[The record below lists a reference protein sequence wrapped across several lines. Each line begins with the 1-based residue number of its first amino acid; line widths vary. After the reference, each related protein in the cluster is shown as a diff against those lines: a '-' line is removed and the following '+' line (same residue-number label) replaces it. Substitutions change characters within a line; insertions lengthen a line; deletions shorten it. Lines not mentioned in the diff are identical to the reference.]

1 MRLDDTPSRHDQL
14 HPELSHKKA
23 KDVVLTANRGGGV
36 SALSRAQA
44 SGSTRKQLQ
53 YFDSTPQRNNQVPV
67 KKHLINSSSNQGGL
81 LDITGQNLQRA
92 HGKSS
97 AYLANSNSVD
107 NLQ

>member
-1 MRLDDTPSRHDQL
+1 M
-14 HPELSHKKA
+14 
-23 KDVVLTANRGGGV
+23 LTANRGGV
-36 SALSRAQA
+36 SALSRAQGVG
-44 SGSTRKQLQ
+44 GSTRKQLQ
-53 YFDSTPQRNNQVPV
+53 YFDSTPQRANQVPV

-81 LDITGQNLQRA
+81 LDITGQNLGKP

>member
-1 MRLDDTPSRHDQL
+1 MEDSGPSRHDL

-23 KDVVLTANRGGGV
+23 KEALLTANRGGV

-44 SGSTRKQLQ
+44 TGSTRKQLQ
-53 YFDSTPQRNNQVPV
+53 YYDSTPQRNNQVPV

-81 LDITGQNLQRA
+81 LDIQGSNLGRA

-97 AYLANSNSVD
+97 AYLANSNSVGD
-107 NLQ
+107 LQ